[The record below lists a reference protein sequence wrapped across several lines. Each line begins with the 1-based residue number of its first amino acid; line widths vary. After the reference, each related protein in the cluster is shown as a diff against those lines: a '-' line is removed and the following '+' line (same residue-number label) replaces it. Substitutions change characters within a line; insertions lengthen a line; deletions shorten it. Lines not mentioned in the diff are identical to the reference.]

1 MSRLCK
7 SLSLCWEESSLELA
21 KRNIGRPASGKSRK
35 QGATSADRRFSQRLG
50 PNDLMAS
57 RQRRKETRAKFP

>member
-35 QGATSADRRFSQRLG
+35 QGATSADRRASVRLG
-50 PNDLMAS
+50 AL
-57 RQRRKETRAKFP
+57 TI